1 MISHSSQSFTNREYV
16 EFIIFVIFGE
26 CYFND
31 KLEWDV
37 KTTPCCTEFL
47 NTGATI
53 RDENGCVRSV
63 LLWDPSVN
71 VNNSNCYSLPKF
83 IKTVL
88 SQLVQGRPQEGVSG
102 WGDHGECG
110 ARTYNGG
117 PGAEPLV
124 RGAAESILVIG
135 WYGKNLSKSRG
146 SGDPPCPF
154 LGAPMN

>member
-16 EFIIFVIFGE
+16 EFIIFVIFSE

-117 PGAEPLV
+117 LGSEPPA
-124 RGAAESILVIG
+124 G
-135 WYGKNLSKSRG
+135 SRG
-146 SGDPPCPF
+146 RVPGQ
-154 LGAPMN
+154 GGEAPQQLKAFWSLDVQRSQQI

>member
-1 MISHSSQSFTNREYV
+1 MR
-16 EFIIFVIFGE
+16 
-26 CYFND
+26 C
-31 KLEWDV
+31 

-88 SQLVQGRPQEGVSG
+88 SQLVQGRPQDFFQGVIG
-102 WGDHGECG
+102 GGRGQWLGDHGECG

-117 PGAEPLV
+117 IGSEPPA
-124 RGAAESILVIG
+124 G
-135 WYGKNLSKSRG
+135 SRG
-146 SGDPPCPF
+146 RAPGQGDEAHLQLKAF
-154 LGAPMN
+154 WSLDVQRSQQI